1 MNEYSSQSDF
11 LYSCLDILGSGKN
24 ILNGGK
30 NMLNGGKNILNDGK
44 CELDLDYILELQ
56 KPGQKGRTGFESV
69 CNLLFAV
76 REQTCLVHLRE
87 SRPNKCF
94 SGKYEICV

>member
-1 MNEYSSQSDF
+1 
-11 LYSCLDILGSGKN
+11 
-24 ILNGGK
+24 
-30 NMLNGGKNILNDGK
+30 MLKRGKNILNDGK

-56 KPGQKGRTGFESV
+56 KPGQKGRTGLESV

-94 SGKYEICV
+94 SGKYEICVCRCIVTKTNFYR

>member
-1 MNEYSSQSDF
+1 M
-11 LYSCLDILGSGKN
+11 DISHKVIFYTPAWWWQIYTFGSGKN

-30 NMLNGGKNILNDGK
+30 NMLKRGKNILNDGK

-56 KPGQKGRTGFESV
+56 KPGQKGRTGLESV

-76 REQTCLVHLRE
+76 REQTCLVHLRV

-94 SGKYEICV
+94 SDK

>member
-1 MNEYSSQSDF
+1 M
-11 LYSCLDILGSGKN
+11 DISHKVIFYTPAWWWQIYTFGSGKN

-30 NMLNGGKNILNDGK
+30 NMLNGGK
-44 CELDLDYILELQ
+44 CELDLDYILEQQ

-69 CNLLFAV
+69 CNLQFAV